1 MVLRAAEVLARLHR
15 VAAAGLL
22 VDGTG
27 ENDAD
32 PTAEPRRWLEVLL
45 RLERDPGFEPELV
58 ARAREVGKAL
68 VRDVP
73 AGWRGPAA
81 RRFPDQQRPLPRPV
95 AGGSGGL
102 GARPGRASAL
112 DVAWLALFGDPSAWA
127 PEHQIGMRVVVE
139 PERVVE
145 RYRQAGGAPLHGL
158 GWCRALACFRFAVIS
173 LYNLRLHRTG
183 KRDDPA
189 WEGFASSVPYLLD
202 AASSVRSTRSLE

>member
-22 VDGTG
+22 VDGPG
-27 ENDAD
+27 EDDAD

-45 RLERDPGFEPELV
+45 RLERDPGFEPEPV

-73 AGWRGPAA
+73 TGMAWGLLHGDFQTNNILYRD
-81 RRFPDQQRPLPRPV
+81 RRPV
-95 AGGSGGL
+95 AVVDWELALVG
-102 GARPGRASAL
+102 PQPL

-139 PERVVE
+139 
-145 RYRQAGGAPLHGL
+145 H
-158 GWCRALACFRFAVIS
+158 
-173 LYNLRLHRTG
+173 
-183 KRDDPA
+183 DPA
-189 WEGFASSVPYLLD
+189 WEGFSSSVPYLLD
-202 AASSVRSTRSLE
+202 TASSVRSIRSLE